1 MKSVIEKYGIDGIW
15 HFTDQSNIESI
26 IKQGGLLSL
35 DECEKRGVTIPA
47 PGGNQWS
54 HDADRLKGLHKYIH
68 LSFVD
73 EHPML
78 YAARQQGRISNPV
91 WLKIETS
98 VLDADDIR
106 FSADVSNKADIAVL
120 NAEEAKEQIDFDVLL
135 TYMDWKDPEI
145 QSRRRAAVKSEIL
158 IPNFISIDKI
168 LSCKNG

>member
-1 MKSVIEKYGIDGIW
+1 MRSV
-15 HFTDQSNIESI
+15 
-26 IKQGGLLSL
+26 
-35 DECEKRGVTIPA
+35 
-47 PGGNQWS
+47 
-54 HDADRLKGLHKYIH
+54 
-68 LSFVD
+68 
-73 EHPML
+73 
-78 YAARQQGRISNPV
+78 ISNPV

-106 FSADVSNKADIAVL
+106 FSADVSNKADIAFL

-135 TYMDWKDPEI
+135 TRMDWKDHEI